1 MRWVFSIALLLGLA
15 PALAGAS
22 QVQQGQGAA
31 NAATL
36 YAKHCAECHGA
47 DRLGRIGPAL
57 LPQNLH
63 RLRQA
68 KAVKVIAQGRIA
80 TQMPG
85 FADVLNKD
93 EIAALTKLI
102 YTPPTTR
109 PVWGVAEIKASLAD
123 WRADRK
129 WPEYLDYCDFFYF
142 AVAAEF
148 PRAELPA
155 EHGLMIA
162 DRFGA
167 DVARP
172 APRRR
177 LNANRRR
184 ALTLRFARAAA
195 ERLQRQHDESSNRV
209 VP

>member
-1 MRWVFSIALLLGLA
+1 MGEHDGKAEKADGPEARDLA
-15 PALAGAS
+15 RGVCRAFLD
-22 QVQQGQGAA
+22 
-31 NAATL
+31 
-36 YAKHCAECHGA
+36 K
-47 DRLGRIGPAL
+47 
-57 LPQNLH
+57 
-63 RLRQA
+63 
-68 KAVKVIAQGRIA
+68 
-80 TQMPG
+80 G
-85 FADVLNKD
+85 FAPLVEFSLGNGRRVDV
-93 EIAALTKLI
+93 AAIDRSGT
-102 YTPPTTR
+102 
-109 PVWGVAEIKASLAD
+109 VAVAEIKASLAD